1 MFGSL
6 ASKEPVPIVEDFRRV
21 LLASLREGR
30 GRATLGSVDGPWG
43 PIAMGHD
50 VPEGC
55 AEFQLN

>member
-1 MFGSL
+1 MFGGS
-6 ASKEPVPIVEDFRRV
+6 ASKESVPIVANFRRV

-50 VPEGC
+50 VPEEC
-55 AEFQLN
+55 AESKLN